1 MLTIAPGNR
10 LDDHATVPALDAPHA
25 VQQEYQ
31 KAPQR
36 DELEAPLG
44 KMIVTRCRLVAPRT
58 DRRRTRRGRTSTSML
73 FLSAAKRA
81 CW

>member
-58 DRRRTRRGRTSTSML
+58 DCRRLRSGRAGLVLVDEPAMTM
-73 FLSAAKRA
+73 AVI
-81 CW
+81 